1 MRKWMKKLVCGAVLA
16 GNYEKASEELESMW
30 EILCSTVYKDFVNYD
45 GPAQTLIN
53 AYPKLSGAI
62 SRTYGSNAK
71 LYETQELI
79 PVWETM
85 LKAASKMDTLTPQF
99 EYDLVDITRQI
110 LADISGE
117 VYSCIKPAFDSGDKE
132 TAVKYA
138 EQMIEMCR
146 DMDEILATNESFL
159 VGTRHEG
166 ARNRGVTDSDKA
178 FYEQVERTFE
188 TYWVLDDTSQTSLT
202 DYCNRHLSGLMT
214 DYYGMRWEVFAKYLE
229 QAMDEG
235 MNASEFNSVM
245 APKIKAEIA
254 EKEEAWSKEQTVY
267 PTEAEGDP
275 VEISTALLEKY
286 QPLIQELYGA
296 GDSSRDLPLDGMTAT
311 AGNVQ
316 AESGSEGPAA
326 NVLDDNPSTIWHT
339 AWAGTSL
346 DVQWIDI
353 SLAEK
358 QQVAGLRYLPRQA
371 GGVNGII
378 TGYEIYVSSDGGQTY
393 TKVSEGEWSQNSV
406 WKIAEFDAVEATNV
420 RLQVTSAVSDTEG
433 KAFASAAE
441 IRLMAPAQEP
451 EEPAEPEEISTAV
464 LEYALELA
472 QAVDTEGVIG
482 FCCGNLR
489 QYEGS
494 GAGASGTCEGGRSVR
509 DAGDGGPVLDGP
521 DHGHAVYGI

>member
-296 GDSSRDLPLDGMTAT
+296 GR
-311 AGNVQ
+311 
-316 AESGSEGPAA
+316 ER
-326 NVLDDNPSTIWHT
+326 I
-339 AWAGTSL
+339 
-346 DVQWIDI
+346 
-353 SLAEK
+353 
-358 QQVAGLRYLPRQA
+358 
-371 GGVNGII
+371 
-378 TGYEIYVSSDGGQTY
+378 
-393 TKVSEGEWSQNSV
+393 
-406 WKIAEFDAVEATNV
+406 
-420 RLQVTSAVSDTEG
+420 
-433 KAFASAAE
+433 
-441 IRLMAPAQEP
+441 
-451 EEPAEPEEISTAV
+451 
-464 LEYALELA
+464 
-472 QAVDTEGVIG
+472 
-482 FCCGNLR
+482 
-489 QYEGS
+489 
-494 GAGASGTCEGGRSVR
+494 
-509 DAGDGGPVLDGP
+509 
-521 DHGHAVYGI
+521 